1 MKKIKIKLIGLII
14 LFLIAA
20 FTPSCEAFWQAMQ
33 EANEQVD
40 DNSDDNK
47 NNPDENNTSKG
58 KGQG

>member
-1 MKKIKIKLIGLII
+1 MKKFKIKLIGLII

-33 EANEQVD
+33 EANEQVED
-40 DNSDDNK
+40 EDNNK
-47 NNPDENNTSKG
+47 NNTDQDKTSKG